1 VKKTFSNVKK
11 PAFGPDVTVS
21 QLLQLLS
28 PFPSTAAR
36 AVAVALSEV
45 NTPTGWMI
53 LATLPWLDHAKGN
66 LKKSSTKH
74 SKNSIEF
81 MKLRTIY

>member
-1 VKKTFSNVKK
+1 VKNTFSVKK

-36 AVAVALSEV
+36 AVAVALAEV
-45 NTPTGWMI
+45 NTRTGWMI
-53 LATLPWLDHAKGN
+53 LATLPWLDH
-66 LKKSSTKH
+66 
-74 SKNSIEF
+74 
-81 MKLRTIY
+81 